1 MIPRSIWRWMILDIK
16 RKKKE
21 KRIQLFGGLIGVC
34 VAVAS
39 LFYFFHAEKAEAE
52 KRMVEIVNY
61 VKVQCSTTPII
72 MNLRNPKVSSV
83 PLKVPDK

>member
-1 MIPRSIWRWMILDIK
+1 MDIK

-21 KRIQLFGGLIGVC
+21 KRIQVVGGLLGIC
-34 VAVAS
+34 VAAVS

-61 VKVQCSTTPII
+61 VKVHAPPTPIT
-72 MNLRNPKVSSV
+72 MNLPNPKASSV
-83 PLKVPDK
+83 PLKVQDR

>member
-21 KRIQLFGGLIGVC
+21 KQIQLLGGLNGIC
-34 VAVAS
+34 VAAVS

-61 VKVQCSTTPII
+61 VI
-72 MNLRNPKVSSV
+72 
-83 PLKVPDK
+83 

>member
-16 RKKKE
+16 KKE
-21 KRIQLFGGLIGVC
+21 KRIQLFGGLIGIC

-61 VKVQCSTTPII
+61 VKVQ
-72 MNLRNPKVSSV
+72 SSA
-83 PLKVPDK
+83 D